1 MPPVQP
7 FPCPSAPFLPFPTAI
22 DTTFTCPSTGE
33 PLQFVE
39 SAVTGKS
46 GALAYPSGRRI
57 GLPVTATR

>member
-1 MPPVQP
+1 
-7 FPCPSAPFLPFPTAI
+7 LPFPTAI

-57 GLPVTATR
+57 GLPVTAQR